1 MADRGG
7 RGRTEAPARSKFFA
21 SAGVGAPAVVIRKD
35 GLAVG
40 GEYDGKQGDNRG
52 SDWQIPR
59 HARGPSE
66 YEHVEDL
73 VRSVR
78 YGRER
83 VETKRPN
90 RARPVEA
97 LVASFARA
105 QGTAEN

>member
-1 MADRGG
+1 MAAKEARRRNQAHTGG
-7 RGRTEAPARSKFFA
+7 KVFPSDC
-21 SAGVGAPAVVIRKD
+21 VGAPAMRIRKD

-40 GEYDGKQGDNRG
+40 GDYDGKQGDNRG

-59 HARGPSE
+59 QARGPSE

-78 YGRER
+78 HRRER

-97 LVASFARA
+97 LVVSFARA
-105 QGTAEN
+105 QR